1 MSKHSYTVQIWNN
14 EQWYNCPSG
23 WSLGFCDGF
32 LSAKEDSAPRLAHRI
47 LRSDGKVIRML
58 EAREDVFIGQIAG
71 YPTALQYEL
80 AAERALAKAKAIR
93 EREEASRLRREGL

>member
-1 MSKHSYTVQIWNN
+1 
-14 EQWYNCPSG
+14 
-23 WSLGFCDGF
+23 
-32 LSAKEDSAPRLAHRI
+32 
-47 LRSDGKVIRML
+47 ML